1 MRVAELTAYHVR
13 IRLKQTVRHASHS
26 RNETE
31 SLVARCRLD
40 DGTVGWG
47 EGLPR
52 PYVTGETIDTVWDQL
67 HQTDWSRQLGGTF
80 AGLPDVVQRT
90 GEFQLGGGRADP
102 RQCFGNAARC
112 AVEVS
117 LLDAATRSASVPFSQ
132 VTSLVPESLPIR
144 HESPRVQYSLV
155 LPAFSPLKRRAV
167 CWMGRLCGFKQMKV
181 KVGMEG
187 IDDRAMLQPVR
198 RILGEA
204 ADVRADANEAW
215 RCATL
220 EARLDA
226 LKSFRL
232 SSIEQPVP
240 HAEVAGLATLRGKVG
255 VPIMLDES
263 LCSREDARRAIEHG
277 TCDLFNIRLSKCGG
291 FVRSLQI
298 AALAHNA
305 GLGYQLGCQVGET
318 GILSAAGRHFATSV
332 GNIRFL
338 EGSYD
343 RHLVRDRLTNENLTF
358 GPGGH
363 APALPGPG
371 LGVTINAAELKRV
384 TIREARFSLG

>member
-1 MRVAELTAYHVR
+1 MRVVELTAYHVR

-31 SLVARCRLD
+31 SLVVRCRLD
-40 DGTVGWG
+40 DGSAGWG

-67 HQTDWSRQLGGTF
+67 HQTDWSRELGGTLD
-80 AGLPDVVQRT
+80 GLPEVVQRA
-90 GEFQLGGGRADP
+90 GMFQLGGGHADP

-112 AVEVS
+112 GVEVG
-117 LLDAATRSASVPFSQ
+117 LLDAATRSAGVPFSR
-132 VTSLVPESLPIR
+132 VTDLVPESLPIR
-144 HESPRVQYSLV
+144 NESPRVQYSLV
-155 LPAFSPLKRRAV
+155 LPAFSPWKRRAV
-167 CWMGRLCGFKQMKV
+167 CWMGRLCGFRQMKV
-181 KVGMEG
+181 KVGMKG
-187 IDDRAMLQPVR
+187 IDDAAMLQPVR
-198 RILGEA
+198 RILGDS

-215 RCATL
+215 SCSTL
-220 EARLDA
+220 EKRLES
-226 LKSFRL
+226 LRPYRL

-240 HAEVAGLATLRGKVG
+240 HAEVAGLSVLRGKVG

-332 GNIRFL
+332 GHIRFL

-343 RHLVRDRLTNENLTF
+343 RHLVRDRLTQENLTF
-358 GPGGH
+358 GRGGY
-363 APALPGPG
+363 APALSGPG
-371 LGVTINAAELKRV
+371 LGVTIDPQELKRV
-384 TIREARFSLG
+384 MVRETRFEVR